1 MLINGKPVQGNI
13 TGLIKKLGELPSSF
27 PEYISNLT
35 PKPLSTK
42 EQIDHNQAA
51 FLYNEGLKLYNKG
64 NHLVA
69 LKQLQQAEQIAIG
82 QTDINFLSYINTI
95 IHQTV

>member
-1 MLINGKPVQGNI
+1 MLISGKPVQGNI

-51 FLYNEGLKLYNKG
+51 FCIMK
-64 NHLVA
+64 
-69 LKQLQQAEQIAIG
+69 
-82 QTDINFLSYINTI
+82 D
-95 IHQTV
+95 

>member
-27 PEYISNLT
+27 PEYISKLT

-42 EQIDHNQAA
+42 EQIDHNQTA
-51 FLYNEGLKLYNKG
+51 FLYNEGLNYIAKAIILLLLNNYNKL
-64 NHLVA
+64 NKL
-69 LKQLQQAEQIAIG
+69 L
-82 QTDINFLSYINTI
+82 
-95 IHQTV
+95 

>member
-27 PEYISNLT
+27 PEYISNLN

-51 FLYNEGLKLYNKG
+51 FCIMK
-64 NHLVA
+64 
-69 LKQLQQAEQIAIG
+69 
-82 QTDINFLSYINTI
+82 D
-95 IHQTV
+95 

>member
-1 MLINGKPVQGNI
+1 MLINGKPVQGNITGLI

-51 FLYNEGLKLYNKG
+51 FCIMK
-64 NHLVA
+64 
-69 LKQLQQAEQIAIG
+69 
-82 QTDINFLSYINTI
+82 D
-95 IHQTV
+95 